1 MDISTEGGEQCSM
14 KKKDSYI
21 QLQKIWNEGNVRVVA
36 GQYFADFFIQT
47 NIKDKWELVNAEA
60 NMM

>member
-36 GQYFADFFIQT
+36 GQYFVDFFIQT
-47 NIKDKWELVNAEA
+47 NIKDK
-60 NMM
+60 